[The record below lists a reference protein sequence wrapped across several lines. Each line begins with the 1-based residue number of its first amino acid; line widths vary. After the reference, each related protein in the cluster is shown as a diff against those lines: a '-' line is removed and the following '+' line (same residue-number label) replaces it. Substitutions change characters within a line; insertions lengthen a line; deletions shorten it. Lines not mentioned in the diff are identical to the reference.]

1 GARARPAALGAAPR
15 GRHAA
20 RRAPGVGGGARH
32 AARAGGRLPERD
44 AVRAAAGR
52 GGAVGPAKAERLD
65 CPAMRPESDAPGPA
79 GGGCALCGAP
89 MDPHFTKRGWRFVRC
104 TRCGLVSLAPIP
116 DPAAIG
122 DHHEA
127 SYRDGRYAAFAAADE
142 IRAGIARDRLARVRP
157 LAPDGP
163 WLDVGCSTGAFLA
176 VAAGGGLDV
185 EGIDV
190 SDAAVAEARRRGLA
204 ARQVPVEAFT
214 PRRRYAV
221 VTAFDVVEHLPD
233 PAAFVSRVAGWLAP
247 GGLLALTLPDVTSPT
262 ARLLGRYW
270 FFCAPPDHIHYFS
283 PTTVRHLLM

>member
-1 GARARPAALGAAPR
+1 
-15 GRHAA
+15 
-20 RRAPGVGGGARH
+20 
-32 AARAGGRLPERD
+32 
-44 AVRAAAGR
+44 
-52 GGAVGPAKAERLD
+52 
-65 CPAMRPESDAPGPA
+65 
-79 GGGCALCGAP
+79 

-283 PTTVRHLLM
+283 PTTVRHLLMQGGIEDVSVRPIWKPLTLAYAAAHLATNEARIARAAGIILHALPRAWGARPLSLPLGEMFVTGRSGRA